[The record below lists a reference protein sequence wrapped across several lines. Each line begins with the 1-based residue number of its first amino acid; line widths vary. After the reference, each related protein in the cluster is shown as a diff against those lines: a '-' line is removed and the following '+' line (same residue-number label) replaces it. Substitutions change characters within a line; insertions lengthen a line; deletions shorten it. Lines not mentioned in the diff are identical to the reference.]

1 MQDLPVYFRVLADRK
16 RFQILRYLAQH
27 DEVAVSEL
35 GMHLHM
41 SQPLISWHLRKMRRI
56 GLVTTR
62 RSGRMVLCS
71 LNRPALRGYQHS
83 LDDALGLYAPL
94 ADETEAD
101 LGPAVSNY

>member
-16 RFQILRYLAQH
+16 RFQILCYLAQH
-27 DEVAVSEL
+27 DEVAVSDL
-35 GMHLHM
+35 GMQLHM

-71 LNRPALRGYQHS
+71 LDRPALRRYQHS
-83 LDDALGLYAPL
+83 LDEALGLYAP
-94 ADETEAD
+94 ATDDTVTG
-101 LGPAVSNY
+101 LGPALSNY